1 MVGICCD
8 TIQEI
13 QTKISKNVEKDVD
26 IVVPKSIETSAGS
39 NIRRAI
45 CNTFITGSL
54 WDLTPGHKLRCR
66 SCTSTFTLWIL

>member
-8 TIQEI
+8 TVQEI
-13 QTKISKNVEKDVD
+13 QTKISKDVEKDVD
-26 IVVPKSIETSAGS
+26 SGAKSIETSVGS